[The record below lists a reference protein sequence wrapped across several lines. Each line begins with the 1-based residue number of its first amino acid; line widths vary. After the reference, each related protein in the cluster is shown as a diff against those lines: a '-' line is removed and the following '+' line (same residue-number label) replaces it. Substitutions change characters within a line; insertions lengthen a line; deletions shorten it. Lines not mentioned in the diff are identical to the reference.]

1 MFLQSPIRCKK
12 WLFSNHRIFLCMC
25 PQCSNNDISAT
36 IIIKIIYIITFL
48 WVDQW
53 GCYLLGDH
61 STFYIINNWIYQK
74 HVLILCR
81 FDVSQK
87 KQKIH
92 RNWHWF
98 EIKCAITLEI
108 SRIGKRPMGIRSYI
122 PIAFKWYDYHFII
135 LNTIIDTASSPLVVV
150 RTTRQKACMNN
161 VSSWV

>member
-25 PQCSNNDISAT
+25 PQCSNSDISAT

-92 RNWHWF
+92 RNWHQL
-98 EIKCAITLEI
+98 EIQCAITIEI
-108 SRIGKRPMGIRSYI
+108 SRIGKRPMGIRNYI
-122 PIAFKWYDYHFII
+122 PIAFKWYDYHSII
-135 LNTIIDTASSPLVVV
+135 LNTVIDTASSPFLVFE
-150 RTTRQKACMNN
+150 TTRQKACMNN